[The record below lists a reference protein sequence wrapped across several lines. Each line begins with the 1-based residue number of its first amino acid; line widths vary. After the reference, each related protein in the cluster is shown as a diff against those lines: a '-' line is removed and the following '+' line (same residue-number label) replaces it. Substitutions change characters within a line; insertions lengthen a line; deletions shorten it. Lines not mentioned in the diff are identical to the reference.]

1 MVRIRK
7 PVLAVLAGLSIVVGG
22 CSSSGAATP
31 SPATSATVAP
41 AVAVPTVAPATPTPP
56 APDDLF
62 TRGIAEGPAWKSFH
76 LKIALGGT
84 IKASFLQ
91 ATGSPTFKKLTSD
104 VSLDGIAIEGDVDAV
119 NLAFHMPIDIPAM
132 PAIGVAATSGDLII
146 KDSMLYLKLPALG
159 AKYREVKLGT
169 MTKELLD
176 VPVAIPTAGGSSLVG
191 IADIVANVRQQLEA
205 NGVTPQLAGT
215 DQIGGRAAYHI
226 NLVVPVA
233 QLNSD
238 LAAAEAA
245 AKSDR
250 TTTISPSLL
259 TTQIDTATAGV
270 WIYTDNYELAQV
282 QIAVASSTVG
292 SLTFTMTLSNF
303 DQPVTINAPAASD
316 VNAGL

>member
-1 MVRIRK
+1 MVRICK
-7 PVLAVLAGLSIVVGG
+7 PVLAVLAGLSLVVGG
-22 CSSSGAATP
+22 CSSSAATTA
-31 SPATSATVAP
+31 PATTPAVSVATVAI
-41 AVAVPTVAPATPTPP
+41 PTVAPATPTPP
-56 APDDLF
+56 DPDELF
-62 TRGIAEGPAWKSFH
+62 ARGIAEGPAWKSFH

-91 ATGSPTFKKLTSD
+91 ATGDPAFKKLTSD

-119 NLAFHMPIDIPAM
+119 NLAFHMPINVPAM

-146 KDSMLYLKLPALG
+146 KDSMLYLKLPTLG
-159 AKYREVKLGT
+159 TKYRKVKLGT
-169 MTKELLD
+169 ISGELG

-191 IADIVANVRQQLEA
+191 MADMVASLRQQLET
-205 NGVTPQLAGT
+205 NGVTPQLAGI
-215 DQIGGRAAYHI
+215 DQIGGRPAYHI
-226 NLVVPVA
+226 NLTLPLA
-233 QLNSD
+233 KLNSD

-250 TTTISPSLL
+250 TVTIGPSLL

-292 SLTFTMTLSNF
+292 SLNFTMTLSNF

-316 VNAGL
+316 VATGL